1 MKLDRGAVAVVDL
14 AVPGHAGLFRLL
26 CPDIRADT
34 LGAAAGIVRDSLT
47 GKPVRDAVVQVN
59 WRSYD
64 MVTSAFVSGKKLA
77 MEVGSDSTG
86 YFKACGVPVNTPLEA
101 LVITRPV
108 TPLPA
113 ALEVLV
119 YRAVAAMLDDGA
131 VVEVRVEP
139 SGVDISVVGGR
150 VRDEHAVRRLRDV
163 VDAADGRADLALDK
177 ETVRIW
183 LPRTPT

>member
-1 MKLDRGAVAVVDL
+1 
-14 AVPGHAGLFRLL
+14 
-26 CPDIRADT
+26 
-34 LGAAAGIVRDSLT
+34 
-47 GKPVRDAVVQVN
+47 
-59 WRSYD
+59 
-64 MVTSAFVSGKKLA
+64 
-77 MEVGSDSTG
+77 
-86 YFKACGVPVNTPLEA
+86 
-101 LVITRPV
+101 
-108 TPLPA
+108 LPA

>member
-1 MKLDRGAVAVVDL
+1 LSRAQLGQDLRRDARQHAMAVV
-14 AVPGHAGLFRLL
+14 
-26 CPDIRADT
+26 
-34 LGAAAGIVRDSLT
+34 AAATDGRLAEVLAEGRATLTALRVLVHTPADQVPEPPPSLL
-47 GKPVRDAVVQVN
+47 GLE
-59 WRSYD
+59 Y
-64 MVTSAFVSGKKLA
+64 LA
-77 MEVGSDSTG
+77 TRRH
-86 YFKACGVPVNTPLEA
+86 AA

-108 TPLPA
+108 TSLPA

-150 VRDEHAVRRLRDV
+150 GRDEHAVRRLRDV